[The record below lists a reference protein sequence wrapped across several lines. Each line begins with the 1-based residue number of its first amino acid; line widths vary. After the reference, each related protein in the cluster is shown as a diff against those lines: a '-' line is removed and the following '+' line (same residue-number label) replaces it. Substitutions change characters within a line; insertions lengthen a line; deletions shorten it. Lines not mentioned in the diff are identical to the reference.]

1 MVPFGT
7 VHRRLRYSWFSEY
20 RSTAIDLQA
29 ALLSYFHD
37 DMAMQY
43 NKPEKAILAV
53 IFVHLNTKDLPY
65 SERYSGFLSIN
76 ENVHNYIYRSFF
88 LLHPVM

>member
-1 MVPFGT
+1 M
-7 VHRRLRYSWFSEY
+7 
-20 RSTAIDLQA
+20 
-29 ALLSYFHD
+29 D

-53 IFVHLNTKDLPY
+53 ICVHLNTKDLPY